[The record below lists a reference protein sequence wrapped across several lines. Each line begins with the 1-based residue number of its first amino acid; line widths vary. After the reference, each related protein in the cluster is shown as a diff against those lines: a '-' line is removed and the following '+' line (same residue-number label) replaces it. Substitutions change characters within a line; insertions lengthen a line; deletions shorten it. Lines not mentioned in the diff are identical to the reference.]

1 MLQFTMLQDQHPL
14 DVSQIVS
21 FQALLQLVLAK
32 QSLGKIPTQ
41 QPTRQHLVEEM
52 MDQAAYLTAA

>member
-1 MLQFTMLQDQHPL
+1 MLQSTMRQDHQPQ

-32 QSLGKIPTQ
+32 QSLGIILTQ
-41 QPTRQHLVEEM
+41 QLIQQHLVEEM